1 MISYIYLA
9 LAVGR
14 LHAPGLIFAGVIAV
28 AATFISEHQGGSTLL
43 YALLLG
49 MALKS
54 VVDEDTSGPGLA
66 LAARGVLRMGVALL
80 GLRISV
86 DQIMALGLSSALV
99 IVASVIITIAS
110 GVILARYLRFE
121 RAFGVLTGGATA
133 ICGASAA
140 LAIASLLPK
149 SENSERD
156 ASFTVVA
163 VTSLATVAMIFF
175 PPLTRALGFDD
186 GAAGFFIGGTIHDVA
201 QVVGAGFSVSS
212 HAGDVATVTKL
223 FRVALLI
230 PLTLVIAGV
239 CRAPHAPVRRLTV
252 PWFLVAFVGFA
263 LLRSYAGLPTLV
275 IDSASTISRWFFA
288 IAIAGVGLKT
298 SLGDFKNIGWQA
310 IVLVLAETAV
320 ITGVIGGAAIALY

>member
-1 MISYIYLA
+1 MQFVYLT

-14 LHAPGLIFAGVIAV
+14 LHAPGFLFAVVVAV
-28 AATFISEHQGGSTLL
+28 AAMFIHDHQGGSTLL

-54 VVDEDTSGPGLA
+54 VVDENTSGPGMT
-66 LAARGVLRMGVALL
+66 LAARGVLRLGVALL

-86 DQIMALGLSSALV
+86 DQVTALGWTAAV
-99 IVASVIITIAS
+99 VIIVSVALTIMV
-110 GVILARYLRFE
+110 GVVLAHFLKFE

-140 LAIASLLPK
+140 LAISSLLARTDK
-149 SENSERD
+149 SDRD

-175 PPLTRALGFDD
+175 PPLAKAIGLSDT
-186 GAAGFFIGGTIHDVA
+186 AAGFFFGGTIHDVA
-201 QVVGAGFSVSS
+201 QVVGAG
-212 HAGDVATVTKL
+212 HAISTHAEDIATVTKL

-230 PLTLVIAGV
+230 PVTLLIASFCHSAKGPERSLTL
-239 CRAPHAPVRRLTV
+239 
-252 PWFLVAFVGFA
+252 PWFLIAFVALA
-263 LLRSYAGLPTLV
+263 LLHSYAGLPKYVETT
-275 IDSASTISRWFFA
+275 ANTISQWCFA

-298 SLGDFKNIGWQA
+298 SLGDFKHFGWQA
-310 IVLVLAETAV
+310 IALVLAETAF
-320 ITGVIGGAAIALY
+320 ITLFVGGAALLIY

>member
-1 MISYIYLA
+1 MQYVYLA

-14 LHAPGLIFAGVIAV
+14 LHAPGFIFAVVIAV
-28 AATFISEHQGGSTLL
+28 AATFISEHQGGSALL

-54 VVDEDTSGPGLA
+54 VVDEDNSGPGLN
-66 LAARGVLRMGVALL
+66 LAARGVLRLGVALL

-86 DQIMALGLSSALV
+86 DQVTALGWSAALV
-99 IVASVIITIAS
+99 IVVSVGLTMVF
-110 GVILARYLRFE
+110 GTVLARYLKFE

-140 LAIASLLPK
+140 LAISSLLPK
-149 SENSERD
+149 HENSDRD

-175 PPLTRALGFDD
+175 PPVTRAIGLDD
-186 GAAGFFIGGTIHDVA
+186 SAAGFIFGGTIHDVA
-201 QVVGAGFSVSS
+201 QVVGAGYSISP

-230 PLTLVIAGV
+230 PVTLVIASV
-239 CRAPHAPVRRLTV
+239 CKAPAGPTRPLTL
-252 PWFLVAFVGFA
+252 PWFLVLFVVLA
-263 LLRSYAGLPTLV
+263 LVRSYAGLPMSFVEATTEV
-275 IDSASTISRWFFA
+275 SRWCFA
-288 IAIAGVGLKT
+288 IAIAAVGLKT
-298 SLGDFKNIGWQA
+298 SLGDFKHFGWQA
-310 IVLVLAETAV
+310 IVLVLAETV
-320 ITGVIGGAAIALY
+320 FITAFVGGAAFLIY